1 MDYWFP
7 DNTVLCNFAVVDRL
21 DLLRAFL
28 TNRGRVVEAV
38 AHELRASAE
47 RVPHLAQLDPVE
59 WFGEP
64 IRIEDEAEIRAV
76 EVTRRG
82 VFGGT
87 AKEPLQHLGESQALY
102 VIGNRPEFQSSG
114 WVTDDG
120 EAYRLATRRGILVR
134 RTVDIFESL
143 VANGEVTAIQAFEL
157 CMAVEAAGRH
167 LLDPPKSVQ
176 DFGQ

>member
-28 TNRGRVVEAV
+28 NNRGRVVEAV

-87 AKEPLQHLGESQALY
+87 AKKPLQHLGESQTLY
-102 VIGNRPEFQSSG
+102 IIGNRPEFHGSG
-114 WVTDDG
+114 WITDDNP
-120 EAYRLATRRGILVR
+120 AYQFARKRGILSR
-134 RTVDIFESL
+134 STVDIFGSL
-143 VANGEVTAIQAFEL
+143 VANGELTAEKAFEL
-157 CMAVEAAGRH
+157 CVAIGALGQNP
-167 LLDPPKSVQ
+167 LNPPKSPR
-176 DFGQ
+176 DFE